1 MTNPVDPSLPDEL
14 DEHAGGADPGPGAPD
29 QVHADQGRPDEQ
41 FQSPMGVAGMT
52 PGGGGAFG
60 GTSPADE
67 NPAADPG
74 GAPRGNQ

>member
-1 MTNPVDPSLPDEL
+1 MTNLVDPSLPDEL

-29 QVHADQGRPDEQ
+29 RLHADPGEPDEQ
-41 FQSPMGVAGMT
+41 FQSPMGVAGISS
-52 PGGGGAFG
+52 G